1 MIEEDGVLPTMEE
14 FLQMSANFSV
24 WKKFMHNFVSIVRGK
39 LEYNKLMAT
48 TVVNA
53 VVSPSDEAFAYLV
66 LERNMK
72 DIREDRKGGK
82 GGSNQA
88 GSPFATAANEG
99 GLGREKPSQ
108 VYTEKTARFKEL
120 MQLVQMDRGC
130 SQRKVAESELVQSFQ
145 EMHRSE
151 MMERKREG
159 DLCMFD
165 LDWLNKTSMTG
176 V

>member
-39 LEYNKLMAT
+39 LEYNKLLAT

-72 DIREDRKGGK
+72 EIQDGMEGG
-82 GGSNQA
+82 GRGPNQA
-88 GSPFATAANEG
+88 GSPNATATDQG
-99 GLGREKPSQ
+99 GHGRDKPAQ
-108 VYTEKTARFKEL
+108 VYTEKTERFKEL
-120 MQLVQMDRGC
+120 MQLVQMDRDC
-130 SQRKVAESELVQSFQ
+130 SMRKTAEAELVQPFQ

-151 MMERKREG
+151 IKERKRKG

-165 LDWLNKTSMTG
+165 LD
-176 V
+176 